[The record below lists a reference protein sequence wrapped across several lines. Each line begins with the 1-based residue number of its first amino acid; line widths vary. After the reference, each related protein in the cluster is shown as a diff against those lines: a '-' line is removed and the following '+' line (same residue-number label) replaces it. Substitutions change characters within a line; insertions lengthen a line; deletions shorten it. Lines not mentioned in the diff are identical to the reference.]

1 MVSVLLTPQSYECH
15 QERIP
20 FSAGEERR
28 DKTDKE
34 KLTEVRFMRN
44 MSDGGV
50 SFDERLIRE
59 KKGRRSGKIRNNRG
73 AEVLIH
79 KEKIKREVERNVI
92 LDNNIRLDKKR
103 GSGKWKVCKK

>member
-15 QERIP
+15 QERIL

-59 KKGRRSGKIRNNRG
+59 KDRG

>member
-1 MVSVLLTPQSYECH
+1 M
-15 QERIP
+15 
-20 FSAGEERR
+20 
-28 DKTDKE
+28 K
-34 KLTEVRFMRN
+34 
-44 MSDGGV
+44 
-50 SFDERLIRE
+50 
-59 KKGRRSGKIRNNRG
+59 KKGRRSGKIRNDRG